1 MEFPPPKGSSLL
13 STLSLSLSIGL
24 LSGSLPIGESAANAA
39 SMLATCE
46 SCNFRDGYAI
56 VNQDKVRLHYVAGG
70 KGPALLLIPGWPQTA
85 YTWHKIMPELARK
98 FTVIA
103 VDPRGLGDSN
113 RPVAGYD
120 TDNVGRDL
128 HELMQQLGHST
139 YQVVGHDVGMWIG
152 YSMAANY
159 PDAITRIVLSE
170 AGIPGLDPLRSWHF
184 AFNQLVDL
192 PEALI
197 EGKERIY
204 LEWLFNSFAYR
215 PSDLAT
221 EEYVRAY
228 SKPGAM
234 RAGFAYYRAIPET
247 IEQNKKH
254 AAVPL
259 TMPVLTV
266 GGEFARGDGLKAMLD
281 PVAVNVTARVISGA
295 GHYPQEEAPQ
305 EMLKVLMEFL
315 DTKQ

>member
-1 MEFPPPKGSSLL
+1 MKSFPLKGSSLL
-13 STLSLSLSIGL
+13 STLSLSLGL
-24 LSGSLPIGESAANAA
+24 NLFSGVLPMNSVAAEAA
-39 SMLATCE
+39 SSNASCE
-46 SCNFRDGYAI
+46 SCNFQDGYAV
-56 VNQDKVRLHYVAGG
+56 VNEDRVRLHYVVGG

-85 YTWHKIMPELARK
+85 YTWHKIMPELARH

-113 RPVAGYD
+113 RPLSGYD
-120 TDNVGRDL
+120 TDNVARDL
-128 HELMQQLGHST
+128 HELMQSLGHSA
-139 YQVVGHDVGMWIG
+139 YSVVGHDVGMWIG

-159 PDAITRIVLSE
+159 PDEISRIVLSE

-215 PSDLAT
+215 PTDLAT
-221 EEYVRAY
+221 EEYIGAY

-234 RAGFAYYRAIPET
+234 RAGFAYYRAIPQT

-254 AAVPL
+254 GLTPL
-259 TMPVLTV
+259 KMPVLTV
-266 GGEFARGDGLKAMLD
+266 GGEFARAGGLKDMLA
-281 PVAVNVTARVISGA
+281 PVATNVTARVIPGA

-305 EMLKVLMEFL
+305 EMLKALLPFL
-315 DTKQ
+315 TAK